1 MALSIIAGRTSI
13 SLPSNRTRFAGSSS
27 RRNRAGKRPPPALS
41 ELGVCLLGISAL
53 RAGAKSVHRAL
64 VVSADTSMRAQLC
77 SLAFADVDL
86 SNFEIRAGSNY
97 ISTFGVSESI
107 MPA

>member
-1 MALSIIAGRTSI
+1 
-13 SLPSNRTRFAGSSS
+13 
-27 RRNRAGKRPPPALS
+27 
-41 ELGVCLLGISAL
+41 
-53 RAGAKSVHRAL
+53 
-64 VVSADTSMRAQLC
+64 MRAQLC